1 MPEAVCK
8 KCYLKGT
15 LSAQPTLRCQLSA
28 QPTLTGILSKQVQTN
43 YYNGP
48 YIVKPSFEDQT
59 LYTNNKLMNSDVEVE
74 AIEVSRTTN
83 LAGGIT
89 IFIGGN
95 LNA

>member
-1 MPEAVCK
+1 
-8 KCYLKGT
+8 
-15 LSAQPTLRCQLSA
+15 
-28 QPTLTGILSKQVQTN
+28 
-43 YYNGP
+43 
-48 YIVKPSFEDQT
+48 
-59 LYTNNKLMNSDVEVE
+59 MNSDVEVE